1 MPQAKAA
8 LILGVTGQD
17 GAYLAKLLLDKG
29 YAVFGSSRDR
39 DIANLSNLRR
49 LGIEDRIVL
58 HSAGLTDFRS
68 VVQVIRNVQ
77 PDEIYHLAGQSS
89 VSLSFDQPV
98 ETIDGSI
105 IGTINVLEAIRFLG
119 IKTRFYHASSS
130 ESFGNTYDG
139 PATEET
145 PFRPCSPYGIAKA
158 AAHWVVANY
167 RDAYGLYACSGILF
181 NHESPLRPSR
191 FVTQKIIRGVLDIRE
206 GRADKLHLGNLRI
219 ARDWGYAPEYVDAMW
234 RMLQL
239 DAPTD
244 FVIATGRLTTLD
256 EFVDLAISCAG
267 LSSRDHVVSEPRLF
281 RPLDVVH
288 SSGNPA
294 KAESLLG
301 WRPVT
306 HIESLVK
313 ILIEGELER
322 RAGVAS

>member
-1 MPQAKAA
+1 MSRSKSA

-17 GAYLAKLLLDKG
+17 GAYLARLLLGKG
-29 YAVFGSSRDR
+29 YAVFGTSRDK
-39 DIANLSNLRR
+39 DNANRSNLRR
-49 LGIEDRIVL
+49 LKIDDRVRL

-68 VVQVIRNVQ
+68 VVQVIRSVE

-119 IKTRFYHASSS
+119 IRTRFYHASSS
-130 ESFGNTYDG
+130 ECFGNTFDG

-158 AAHWVVANY
+158 ASHWVVANY
-167 RDAYGLYACSGILF
+167 RDAYGLHACSGVLF
-181 NHESPLRPSR
+181 NHESPLRPSQ
-191 FVTQKIIRGVLDIRE
+191 FVTQKIVRGLLDIKE
-206 GRADKLHLGNLRI
+206 GRADKLHLGNLQI

-239 DAPTD
+239 DVPTD
-244 FVIATGRLTTLD
+244 FVIATGQLTTLG
-256 EFVDLAISCAG
+256 EFVDLASAVVG
-267 LSSRDHVVSEPRLF
+267 LSGNGHVVSQPELL

-294 KAESLLG
+294 KAERLLD
-301 WRPVT
+301 WRPITRAEGVVRC
-306 HIESLVK
+306 LV
-313 ILIEGELER
+313 EAERER
-322 RAGVAS
+322 RATAG

>member
-1 MPQAKAA
+1 MPQDKVA
-8 LILGVTGQD
+8 LVLGVTGQD

-29 YAVFGSSRDR
+29 YAVVGTSRDK
-39 DIANLSNLRR
+39 DIANLANLRR
-49 LGIEDRIVL
+49 LDIESRITL

-77 PDEIYHLAGQSS
+77 PDEIYHLAAQSS

-98 ETIDGSI
+98 ETIDVSI
-105 IGTINVLEAIRFLG
+105 FGTINILEAIRFLG

-130 ESFGNTYDG
+130 ECFGNTYDG
-139 PATEET
+139 PATEAT

-191 FVTQKIIRGVLDIRE
+191 FVTQKIIRGVLDIKE
-206 GRADKLHLGNLRI
+206 GLTDKLHLGNLRI
-219 ARDWGYAPEYVDAMW
+219 ARDWGYAPEYVEAMW

-244 FVIATGRLTTLD
+244 LVIATGQLTTLG
-256 EFVDLAISCAG
+256 EFVDLAIAQVG
-267 LSSRDHVVSEPRLF
+267 LSSHDHVVSEPWLL

-294 KAESLLG
+294 KAEKLLG
-301 WRPVT
+301 WRPNT
-306 HIESLVK
+306 RIESLVQ
-313 ILIEGELER
+313 ILIEAERER
-322 RAGVAS
+322 RREAVR